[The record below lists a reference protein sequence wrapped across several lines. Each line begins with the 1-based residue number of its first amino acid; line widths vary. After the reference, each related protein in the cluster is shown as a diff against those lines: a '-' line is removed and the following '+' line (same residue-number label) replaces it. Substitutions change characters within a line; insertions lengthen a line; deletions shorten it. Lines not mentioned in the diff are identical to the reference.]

1 MGAIVPQRPARRH
14 DAKVPTLRAMALHP
28 HAIHNPPLDADARSA
43 KQRRWCWAALVI
55 AILLGAYAGTL
66 AWVTKRVEA
75 GVERSIQPLP
85 VVMQDRPPDGG

>member
-1 MGAIVPQRPARRH
+1 
-14 DAKVPTLRAMALHP
+14 MALHP
-28 HAIHNPPLDADARSA
+28 HALHDHPLDDPAGRGA
-43 KQRRWCWAALVI
+43 KQRRWCWVALVV

-85 VVMQDRPPDGG
+85 VMVQDRPPDGG

>member
-1 MGAIVPQRPARRH
+1 
-14 DAKVPTLRAMALHP
+14 MALNP
-28 HAIHNPPLDADARSA
+28 HALNDHALGDAAARNA
-43 KQRRWCWAALVI
+43 KQRRWCWLALVV

-85 VVMQDRPPDGG
+85 VVMQDRQHDQG